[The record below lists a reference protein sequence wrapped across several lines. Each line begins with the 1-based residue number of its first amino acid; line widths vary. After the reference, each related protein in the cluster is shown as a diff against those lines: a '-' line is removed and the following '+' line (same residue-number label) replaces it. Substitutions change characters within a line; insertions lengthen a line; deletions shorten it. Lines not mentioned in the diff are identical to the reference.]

1 MFQTR
6 FLYAK
11 FGSCKNVCCPS
22 EPFFYIYLVLK
33 YIVENVFIPFQTYP
47 FSTGYMNMSC
57 ILVFNFKKI
66 KSWAFSCRREGM
78 FIFHMTYDKLEVHS
92 IIVLFLFK
100 QEYWGFKFI
109 PSPFELRVSCTVS
122 GPSIIMSTS
131 YLRKHWLIPVLQNF
145 RQRFFG
151 LSVSDHG
158 IVWFD
163 IWSKCKLYCVPS
175 LRSIIAGWDILF
187 SVFCFSIYFL
197 KAWFLVEKVGF
208 LVIIFSARKWR
219 ERRILHHLPQSFWGP
234 LKAPRPPAVRS
245 QMTLSQICVHIILG

>member
-1 MFQTR
+1 MAESSEKMPPYPDIFTDDFQMSDQVS
-6 FLYAK
+6 AM
-11 FGSCKNVCCPS
+11 SVNHNV
-22 EPFFYIYLVLK
+22 Y
-33 YIVENVFIPFQTYP
+33 
-47 FSTGYMNMSC
+47 
-57 ILVFNFKKI
+57 
-66 KSWAFSCRREGM
+66 
-78 FIFHMTYDKLEVHS
+78 
-92 IIVLFLFK
+92 FLFAD
-100 QEYWGFKFI
+100 
-109 PSPFELRVSCTVS
+109 T
-122 GPSIIMSTS
+122 
-131 YLRKHWLIPVLQNF
+131 F

-151 LSVSDHG
+151 LSMSDHG